1 MSVGLDGRVAL
12 VTGGGRGIGAAIATR
27 LGREG
32 VRVVVNDLGTSLA
45 GDTKDSDAPAEVVA
59 RAIEDAGGRAV
70 ADGTDVTDFDAVAG
84 MIERTVSTFGGLDI
98 VVNVA
103 GIVRDR
109 MIFNLS
115 PEDWDAVLKVHLYGT
130 FNTTRHA
137 SAYWRAHRGGQF
149 RLINISSRAALYGG
163 PGQPNYAA
171 AKMGVVG
178 LTLSCSNAL
187 YRYGVRS
194 NVICP
199 TAATRMTS
207 VAAPE
212 LTAGMGLDD
221 ASEMA
226 TEHVTPAVAYLASTR
241 SEWINGKVIG
251 SGGRRIT
258 LYREYEPAC
267 ELSGADTDDTSSTF
281 AEIERVFRPV
291 VERKGLFDALR
302 E

>member
-1 MSVGLDGRVAL
+1 MDAGLDGRVAL
-12 VTGGGRGIGAAIATR
+12 VTGAGRGIGAAIAKR

-32 VRVVVNDLGTSLA
+32 VRVVVNDLGMSLA
-45 GDTKDSDAPAEVVA
+45 GDLKDSEDPAEIVA
-59 RAIEDAGGRAV
+59 REIEDEGGRAI
-70 ADGTDVTDFDAVAG
+70 ADGTDVTDFDGVGA
-84 MIERTVSTFGGLDI
+84 MIERTVAELGGLDI
-98 VVNVA
+98 LINVA

-115 PEDWDAVLKVHLYGT
+115 PADWDAVVKVHLYGT

-137 SAYWRAHRGGQF
+137 SVHWRANRGGQF

-163 PGQPNYAA
+163 PGQPNYSA
-171 AKMGVVG
+171 AKMGIVG
-178 LTLSCSNAL
+178 LTLSCANAL

-212 LTAGMGLDD
+212 LTSGMGLDD
-221 ASEMA
+221 ATEMA
-226 TEHVTPAVAYLASTR
+226 AENVTPAVAYLASTR

-258 LYREYEPAC
+258 LYREYESAC
-267 ELSGADTDDTSSTF
+267 ELTSSDDLDTEAAF
-281 AEIERVFRPV
+281 AQIERAFRPV
-291 VERKGLFDALR
+291 IDRKGLFDALR
-302 E
+302 D